1 MNQAT
6 PPTVEAGPVPF
17 LKGTFAIYETPDG
30 GYHIAYKVEGETE
43 TQHMEIPGAALKM
56 AKAMSGVSNPFAMFG
71 AMKKGAKKNEVQS

>member
-1 MNQAT
+1 MNQPT

-17 LKGTFAIYETPDG
+17 LKGTFAIYETPDS

-56 AKAMSGVSNPFAMFG
+56 AKAMSGVKNPFAMFG
-71 AMKKGAKKNEVQS
+71 AMRNGAKNSG